1 MLIFY
6 RYFQNTIMG
15 LLKIA
20 LVLMVSCSSLY
31 SVKCHSYHFGQCPT
45 LEPMSDFSMDKVSHN
60 VWMSYDISII
70 IIII

>member
-1 MLIFY
+1 
-6 RYFQNTIMG
+6 MG

-45 LEPMSDFSMDKVSHN
+45 LEPMADFSMDKVSHN
-60 VWMSYDISII
+60 IVYVPIMINLI
-70 IIII
+70 